1 MDTIKALQPAEDHKV
16 ILSELRLK
24 PQLVKNVLQEYKE
37 SQKRMQHLSERK
49 LGLGLKIVIWGLR
62 FYVVFMVVVVAINV
76 SQSIH

>member
-1 MDTIKALQPAEDHKV
+1 VDTIKALQSAEDHKV

-24 PQLVKNVLQEYKE
+24 PQLVKDVLQEYKE
-37 SQKRMQHLSERK
+37 NQKRMQRLSERK
-49 LGLGLKIVIWGLR
+49 LGLGLKIVMWGLR

>member
-1 MDTIKALQPAEDHKV
+1 MDTIKALPSAEDHKV

-49 LGLGLKIVIWGLR
+49 LGLGLKIVMWGLR

>member
-1 MDTIKALQPAEDHKV
+1 MNAVRSLQPAEDHQV

-49 LGLGLKIVIWGLR
+49 LGLGLKIFLWGLR

-76 SQSIH
+76 CQSIH

>member
-1 MDTIKALQPAEDHKV
+1 MNTVRSLQPAEDHKV

-24 PQLVKNVLQEYKE
+24 PQLVKNVLQEHKE

-49 LGLGLKIVIWGLR
+49 LGLGLKIFMWGLR
-62 FYVVFMVVVVAINV
+62 VYVVVMVVVVAIQV

>member
-1 MDTIKALQPAEDHKV
+1 VDTIKALQSAEDHKV

-24 PQLVKNVLQEYKE
+24 PQLVKDVLQEYKE

-49 LGLGLKIVIWGLR
+49 LGLGLKIVMWGLR

>member
-1 MDTIKALQPAEDHKV
+1 MDTIKALQSAEDHKV

-24 PQLVKNVLQEYKE
+24 PQLVKDVLQEYKE
-37 SQKRMQHLSERK
+37 NQKRMQRLSERK
-49 LGLGLKIVIWGLR
+49 LGLGLKIVMWGLR

>member
-1 MDTIKALQPAEDHKV
+1 VDTVKSLQPAEDHKV
-16 ILSELRLK
+16 ILSELSLK

-49 LGLGLKIVIWGLR
+49 LGLGLKIFMWGLR
-62 FYVVFMVVVVAINV
+62 FYVIFMVVVVAINV

>member
-1 MDTIKALQPAEDHKV
+1 MDTIKALQSAEDHKV

-49 LGLGLKIVIWGLR
+49 LGLGLKIVMWGLR

>member
-1 MDTIKALQPAEDHKV
+1 VDTIKALQSAEDHKV

-49 LGLGLKIVIWGLR
+49 LGLGLKIVMWGLR

>member
-1 MDTIKALQPAEDHKV
+1 MDTIKALQSAEDHKV

-37 SQKRMQHLSERK
+37 NQKRMQRLSERK
-49 LGLGLKIVIWGLR
+49 LGLGLKIVMWGLR

>member
-1 MDTIKALQPAEDHKV
+1 MDTIKALQSAEDHKV

-24 PQLVKNVLQEYKE
+24 PQLVKDVLQEYKE
-37 SQKRMQHLSERK
+37 NQKWMQRLSERK
-49 LGLGLKIVIWGLR
+49 LGLGLKIVMWWLR